1 MNTTKIS
8 STKAER
14 ALVGDCVE
22 QLESRIGEI
31 GQKMYERLFE
41 LAPPARAAFKGSAMF
56 RQRKFANLLITF
68 RNVNSLDKMMPAFS
82 EMGKRHRSYHRQF
95 QNFMSPMRQAL
106 LETLAVEMGEGYTP
120 ELATAWEHVYDDVA
134 AIMVEAAPPAAD
146 ERRRS
151 ESRTQWTGPERRESW
166 SLREDDNL
174 LSDIGGEEVI
184 RKVHQAFYDRM
195 FEDTW
200 LGQFFYGK
208 SKEVLVRKQT
218 QFMVSAFGGPYVYR
232 GDTPAIVHMNM
243 FITDELASL
252 RERFLRHAILSQ
264 GLSESIADRWQAVDR
279 LYRPSVVKQ
288 TVDDCVVTCFGQ
300 FPVEAK
306 KPADYK
312 EPNDLS
318 TEYRGEQ
325 DKNAA

>member
-1 MNTTKIS
+1 MTTQIV
-8 STKAER
+8 STKVER

-22 QLESRIGEI
+22 QLEPRIQELGR
-31 GQKMYERLFE
+31 KMYERLFE
-41 LAPPARAAFKGSAMF
+41 LAPSTRAAFKGSDMF

-68 RNVNSLDKMMPAFS
+68 RNVNSLDKMAPAFF
-82 EMGKRHRSYHRQF
+82 EMGKRHRNYHRQF
-95 QNFMSPMRQAL
+95 QNFMGPMRQAL
-106 LETLAVEMGEGYTP
+106 LETLAAELGETFTA
-120 ELATAWEHVYDDVA
+120 ELANAWEHVYDDVA
-134 AIMVEAAPPAAD
+134 AIMVEAAPPAAV

-151 ESRTQWTGPERRESW
+151 ESRAAWTGPERRESW
-166 SLREDDNL
+166 SLRDDDNL

-184 RKVHQAFYDRM
+184 RKVHQAFYDRL
-195 FEDTW
+195 FEDPW

-218 QFMVSAFGGPYVYR
+218 QFMVSAFGGPYIYR

-243 FITDELASL
+243 FITDELAAL
-252 RERFLRHAILSQ
+252 RERFLRRAILSQ

-288 TVDDCVVTCFGQ
+288 SVDDCVVTCFGQ

-312 EPNDLS
+312 EPEDLQLGDQS
-318 TEYRGEQ
+318 DQ
-325 DKNAA
+325 SKNAA